1 MISDGVAFIYE
12 LNTQHVAKG
21 RTHQQQIFSY
31 PQCYGFYQS
40 QKDDA
45 QALKSSWTEGGVE
58 PVYETSC
65 VLHQAKTVRGGR

>member
-1 MISDGVAFIYE
+1 MLLREEHTSNRYFLTRSVMD
-12 LNTQHVAKG
+12 
-21 RTHQQQIFSY
+21 S
-31 PQCYGFYQS
+31 CYYRGMRDSQLYQS

>member
-1 MISDGVAFIYE
+1 MDS
-12 LNTQHVAKG
+12 
-21 RTHQQQIFSY
+21 
-31 PQCYGFYQS
+31 CYYRGMRDSQLYQS